1 VARAALL
8 TPSVHDSLDTLDTL
22 GINLPSPAYLL
33 GVVLFSLIGIAAYF
47 YGKRHDRNR
56 MRWLGL
62 ALMLYPY
69 VVWQTWLL
77 YVVGAGLAVAVWLQR
92 D

>member
-1 VARAALL
+1 MQ
-8 TPSVHDSLDTLDTL
+8 DGLDTL
-22 GINLPSPAYLL
+22 GALGIALPSPAYIVGVIVF
-33 GVVLFSLIGIAAYF
+33 GVVGLVAY
-47 YGKRHDRNR
+47 YRGKRSGRPR

-69 VVWQTWLL
+69 LVWQTWLL
-77 YVVGAGLAVAVWLQR
+77 YLAGAGLCAAIWWYR